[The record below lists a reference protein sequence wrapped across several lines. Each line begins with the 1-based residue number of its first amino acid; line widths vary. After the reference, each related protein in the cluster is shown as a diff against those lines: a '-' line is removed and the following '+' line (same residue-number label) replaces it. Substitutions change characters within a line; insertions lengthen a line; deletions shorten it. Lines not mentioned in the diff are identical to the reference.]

1 MQQPVTARHFKR
13 FLIVEDN
20 AQMRRTLRSFVAD
33 LADEVTEC
41 EDGSEALALY
51 AELLPEWVLM
61 DIQMQRMDGLT
72 ATRQILTMYPD
83 AKVMIISNYEDDDLR
98 RAARDAGACRFF
110 NKANLL
116 DVRQALKADL
126 DH

>member
-1 MQQPVTARHFKR
+1 MRQAVTDRRFKR

-51 AELLPEWVLM
+51 AELTPEWVLM
-61 DIQMQRMDGLT
+61 DIQMRRIDGLT
-72 ATRQILTMYPD
+72 ATRNIKALYPD
-83 AKVMIISNYEDDDLR
+83 ARVMIISNYDDEDLR
-98 RAARDAGACRFF
+98 SAAREAGACRFI

-116 DVRQALKADL
+116 DVRHALKAET